1 MESPGGGGRAWRWC
15 LAVLLVGGALAL
27 TNPDEQDFEAF
38 AGERLVALADQQLC
52 DRAGLS
58 LLTRLLIQNCPELV
72 RSQKGVLGKLALA
85 GTRRFNAGVF
95 SVYSTQLGGES
106 LLPGLRLPRYSTLT
120 LAAAGQLVML
130 RATSDSDE
138 R

>member
-1 MESPGGGGRAWRWC
+1 MESPRGGSRAWCWC

-38 AGERLVALADQQLC
+38 AGERLVALVDEELC
-52 DRAGLS
+52 SEGGLP
-58 LLTRLLIQNCPELV
+58 LLARLLIQDCPELV
-72 RSQKGVLGKLALA
+72 RSQEGVLGRLALL
-85 GTRRFNAGVF
+85 GTRRFNAGLF
-95 SVYSTQLGGES
+95 SLYSTQVGGQS
-106 LLPGLRLPRYSTLT
+106 LLPGLRLPRYRALT

-130 RATSDSDE
+130 QASSDE